1 MKRPE
6 VAVDYRDLDYTG
18 ELEFVPELEQGLKN
32 TRVLLQES
40 QRLIQ
45 EQNTVFQQAVKDKKG
60 DAEMNKILEK
70 IRSTK
75 QFQAVQQQSGIMKAM
90 DSLK

>member
-70 IRSTK
+70 ITSTK